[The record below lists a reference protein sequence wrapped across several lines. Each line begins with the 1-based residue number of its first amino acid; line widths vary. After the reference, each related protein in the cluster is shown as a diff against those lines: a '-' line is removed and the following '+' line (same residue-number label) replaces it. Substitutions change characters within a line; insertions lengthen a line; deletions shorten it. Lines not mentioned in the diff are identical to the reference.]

1 MKIYFIIENYE
12 ILWFFVSNNFKNFK
26 TWNKLLNFKDFM
38 LDEMH
43 RRKVEKDIAD
53 LKKLIGNYHYQI

>member
-1 MKIYFIIENYE
+1 MILYFFNQIIY
-12 ILWFFVSNNFKNFK
+12 SK
-26 TWNKLLNFKDFM
+26 FKDFM

-53 LKKLIGNYHYQI
+53 LKKLIGK

>member
-1 MKIYFIIENYE
+1 M
-12 ILWFFVSNNFKNFK
+12 SND
-26 TWNKLLNFKDFM
+26 NFKDFM

-53 LKKLIGNYHYQI
+53 LKKLIGKMILALEHLKNDDYL